1 MKQAKRTLVL
11 SAIVLLL
18 SVAMLA
24 GATFAWFTDSVTN
37 SGNKIEAGKLEVD
50 LLQKT
55 STLSAAQQAEITAA
69 SDKPLTTEDGF
80 TVISALTSPVFNY
93 SLWEPGYSTGAVFKV
108 KNSGT
113 LAFKFGFA
121 FASLEVTQNL
131 GNVLIVSVNGEDK
144 GTLSEFATGTPFFS
158 GILGSGMTSAELD
171 IVIRM
176 DTSAGNDYQG
186 ATAKFDLVLKAVQ
199 TSLEE
204 DGFGNADYDA
214 AAPEGWVDAPKAD
227 SVVVPVTPGEDTTI
241 VNPDY
246 PAKAEIPAE
255 ALADN
260 ATSLTFSIIETE
272 SVPEGV
278 TVNAGQE
285 AMPFDIK
292 VDGLKADNASPI
304 AVSLFVGKHLLDVSV
319 YHHAVLLTAE
329 TDNFAYDPETGF
341 VRFTTKS
348 FSPFTV
354 TCYLPAVKA
363 NDGYYRSLNDAWDA
377 CATTSN
383 VTMTLLSDTV
393 EASAME
399 ISAGQTV
406 VLDFQGYTVT
416 VAETFSF
423 RLFANYGT
431 LTLKG
436 DGTVDVTNAEANGY
450 GTVNNFGILTV
461 EDGTYINLKESNAS
475 TFYNRKGG
483 TAYFLAPTIYGGG
496 GCVATE
502 SDTVT
507 EIRGGYYQNETNPAV
522 ENRGD
527 MLITAGE
534 FVNSSCSSCDKF
546 KWGYT
551 VRSGENSDTAHLV
564 IDGATDDAVRV
575 TGVQGG
581 LAVIGGTAEI
591 HNGDYKT
598 VPCKV
603 HPSGTSAFYAGYFS
617 GESYETATTIYGGT
631 FSSCS
636 KTAILVGNGN
646 PAPDSGAG
654 EHSTV
659 MIKGGTFLGG
669 DKNKTAVTVN
679 NIQYA
684 IGAAHISGGT
694 FSSDPRA
701 YLATGYRADLSGER
715 WIVTQVA
722 SNPSTID
729 SYEALADAV
738 SYGGSIVLDR
748 GIAISPQG
756 PDANTLFPQL
766 VVNKDTTIDLKGTLN
781 VQSSPSDNWTYTPAM
796 FAVTSGTLTING
808 NGTLSA
814 EAGNNNSYGIN
825 VNGGT
830 VVINGGNYFG
840 APTALQVQEGTA
852 IINGGFFDLAPSPK
866 TAVPQC
872 AKYVVNVID
881 SAYKDGSASL
891 MIYGG
896 TFVNFD
902 PSANPEGAGT
912 SYVAEGY
919 TVISEEQ
926 DNGDIWYTVVKLSE
940 TQN

>member
-1 MKQAKRTLVL
+1 MKHTKRALVL
-11 SAIVLLL
+11 SAVVLIL

-24 GATFAWFTDSVTN
+24 GATFAWFTDSVSN
-37 SGNKIEAGKLEVD
+37 SGNKIEAGNLEVD

-55 STLSAAQQAEITAA
+55 STLSAAQQAEITEA

-80 TVISALTSPVFNY
+80 TVISALASPVFDY

-121 FASLEVTQNL
+121 FASLDVTKNL

-144 GTLSEFATGTPFFS
+144 GTLTEFATGTPFFS
-158 GILGSGMTSAELD
+158 GILGSDMTSTELD

-176 DTSAGNDYQG
+176 DTAADNDYQG

-214 AAPEGWVDAPKAD
+214 GASEGWVDAPKAD

-246 PAKAEIPAE
+246 LAKAEIPAA
-255 ALADN
+255 ALAEDAKSAVFSVSDTKKPAN
-260 ATSLTFSIIETE
+260 ITVDSDSASLS
-272 SVPEGV
+272 
-278 TVNAGQE
+278 
-285 AMPFDIK
+285 FDID
-292 VDGLKADNASPI
+292 VTGLKADNNIPV
-304 AVSLFVGKHLLDVSV
+304 AVSLFVGKDLTDVSV
-319 YHHAVLLTAE
+319 YHNSAAIGST
-329 TDNFAYDPETGF
+329 YDSATGI
-341 VRFTTKS
+341 VRFTTPS

-354 TCYLPAVKA
+354 VFDKQLSVSTADELHFALLKNGAQITLNSDIITSKQLVVEEGWEITLDL
-363 NDGYYRSLNDAWDA
+363 NGYALEGSNADALLV
-377 CATTSN
+377 N
-383 VTMTLLSDTV
+383 RGTMTVQDGTNAGRMYSTNVDAQGRHTLVNYGEMTVDGGIYGDSDTDRTNANSINRGNAV
-393 EASAME
+393 
-399 ISAGQTV
+399 
-406 VLDFQGYTVT
+406 
-416 VAETFSF
+416 
-423 RLFANYGT
+423 RNYGT
-431 LTLKG
+431 MTIKNG
-436 DGTVDVTNAEANGY
+436 FFTNCDNYTNGGFAYALANGSSFYPNATMIVENATVY
-450 GTVNNFGILTV
+450 GSINGLLAADGGKLTVNNGEYTLGDGSETNLYRVAYTSGNGII
-461 EDGTYINLKESNAS
+461 EINDGTFTRNVNNNNA
-475 TFYNRKGG
+475 FFG
-483 TAYFLAPTIYGGG
+483 AL
-496 GCVATE
+496 
-502 SDTVT
+502 
-507 EIRGGYYQNETNPAV
+507 
-522 ENRGD
+522 
-527 MLITAGE
+527 
-534 FVNSSCSSCDKF
+534 
-546 KWGYT
+546 
-551 VRSGENSDTAHLV
+551 NSD
-564 IDGATDDAVRV
+564 
-575 TGVQGG
+575 
-581 LAVIGGTAEI
+581 
-591 HNGDYKT
+591 
-598 VPCKV
+598 
-603 HPSGTSAFYAGYFS
+603 PSLEG
-617 GESYETATTIYGGT
+617 IVVNGGT
-631 FSSCS
+631 F
-636 KTAILVGNGN
+636 TDAVHEHIRVDGEATTVINDGNF
-646 PAPDSGAG
+646 SGAF
-654 EHSTV
+654 T
-659 MIKGGTFLGG
+659 GGNVK
-669 DKNKTAVTVN
+669 DN
-679 NIQYA
+679 
-684 IGAAHISGGT
+684 
-694 FSSDPRA
+694 R
-701 YLATGYRADLSGER
+701 R
-715 WIVTQVA
+715 IVTTLDELKA
-722 SNPSTID
+722 AI
-729 SYEALADAV
+729 ADTV

-748 GIAISPQG
+748 EIAISPQG

-766 VVNKDTTIDLKGTLN
+766 VVNKDTTIDLKGTLR

-840 APTALQVQEGTA
+840 ALTALQVQEGTA

-866 TAVPQC
+866 AVVPQY

-881 SAYKDGSASL
+881 SAYKNGSASL

>member
-37 SGNKIEAGKLEVD
+37 SGNKIEAGNLEVD

-55 STLSAAQQAEITAA
+55 STLSAAQQEEIASAEIP
-69 SDKPLTTEDGF
+69 PLTDGDF
-80 TVISALTSPVFNY
+80 TDISDLTSPVFNY

-158 GILGSGMTSAELD
+158 GILGSGMTSAALE

-176 DTSAGNDYQG
+176 NTDAGNDYQG

-214 AAPEGWVDAPKAD
+214 GASEGWVDAPKAD

-255 ALADN
+255 ALAEDAKSAVFSVSDTKKPAN
-260 ATSLTFSIIETE
+260 ITVDSDSASLS
-272 SVPEGV
+272 
-278 TVNAGQE
+278 
-285 AMPFDIK
+285 FDID
-292 VDGLKADNASPI
+292 VTGLKADNNIPV
-304 AVSLFVGKHLLDVSV
+304 AVSLFVGKNLTDVTV
-319 YHHAVLLTAE
+319 YHNSDAIEST
-329 TDNFAYDPETGF
+329 YDSATGI
-341 VRFTTKS
+341 VRFTTTS

-354 TCYLPAVKA
+354 VFDKQLSVSTADELHFALLKNGAQITLNSDIITSKQLVVEEGWEITLDL
-363 NDGYYRSLNDAWDA
+363 NGYALEGSNADALLV
-377 CATTSN
+377 N
-383 VTMTLLSDTV
+383 LGTMTVQDRTNTGRMYSTNVDAQGRHTLVNYGEMTVDGGIYGDNDTDRTNANSINRGNAV
-393 EASAME
+393 
-399 ISAGQTV
+399 
-406 VLDFQGYTVT
+406 
-416 VAETFSF
+416 
-423 RLFANYGT
+423 RNYGT
-431 LTLKG
+431 MTIKNG
-436 DGTVDVTNAEANGY
+436 FFTNCDNYTNGGYAYALANGSSFYPNATMIVENATVY
-450 GTVNNFGILTV
+450 GSINGLLAADGGKLTVNNGEYTLGDGSETNLYRVAYTSGNGII
-461 EDGTYINLKESNAS
+461 EINDGTFTRNVNNNNA
-475 TFYNRKGG
+475 FFG
-483 TAYFLAPTIYGGG
+483 AL
-496 GCVATE
+496 
-502 SDTVT
+502 
-507 EIRGGYYQNETNPAV
+507 
-522 ENRGD
+522 
-527 MLITAGE
+527 
-534 FVNSSCSSCDKF
+534 
-546 KWGYT
+546 
-551 VRSGENSDTAHLV
+551 NSD
-564 IDGATDDAVRV
+564 
-575 TGVQGG
+575 
-581 LAVIGGTAEI
+581 
-591 HNGDYKT
+591 
-598 VPCKV
+598 
-603 HPSGTSAFYAGYFS
+603 PSLEG
-617 GESYETATTIYGGT
+617 IVVNGGT
-631 FSSCS
+631 F
-636 KTAILVGNGN
+636 TDAVHEHIRVDGEATTVINDGNF
-646 PAPDSGAG
+646 SGAF
-654 EHSTV
+654 T
-659 MIKGGTFLGG
+659 GGNVK
-669 DKNKTAVTVN
+669 DN
-679 NIQYA
+679 
-684 IGAAHISGGT
+684 
-694 FSSDPRA
+694 R
-701 YLATGYRADLSGER
+701 
-715 WIVTQVA
+715 IVTTLDELKA
-722 SNPSTID
+722 AI
-729 SYEALADAV
+729 AD
-738 SYGGSIVLDR
+738 GGSIVLDR
-748 GIAISPQG
+748 EIAISPQG

-766 VVNKDTTIDLKGTLN
+766 VVNKDTTIDLNETLS

-840 APTALQVQEGTA
+840 ALTALQVQEGTA
-852 IINGGFFDLAPSPK
+852 IINGGFFDLAPTPK
-866 TAVPQC
+866 AAVPQY